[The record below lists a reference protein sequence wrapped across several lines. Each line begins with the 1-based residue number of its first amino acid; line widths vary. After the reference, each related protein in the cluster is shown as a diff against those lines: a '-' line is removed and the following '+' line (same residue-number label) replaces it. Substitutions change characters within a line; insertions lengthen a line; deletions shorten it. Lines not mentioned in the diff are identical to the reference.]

1 MNSIIGFFKRLTKVP
16 QGIIIVISAFL
27 PLFAIVSMFP
37 ALPSIMDH
45 FKDHPNAR
53 ELVPLMVSIPG
64 LAIALTAPLAGFFVD
79 KFGRIKLLVWGTF
92 FYGFFGCL
100 PFFLDDL
107 YMMIASRFFLGFSE
121 AAILTV
127 VNTLIADYWDDKGRK
142 DWLFLQG
149 IAGPFLGALVIR
161 LAGPATEIQW
171 NGVFLIYAV
180 AFVIFFL
187 MNKYLFEP
195 KKETVNSASGA
206 SIANNA
212 ATVNSQSSTPIAFPV
227 SVMVLVGGVTL
238 LTSALYYVFIISGG
252 LLFREMGIYE
262 PSRISELSAIPSLF
276 VMVGALIFR
285 LMGGKSNAI
294 QIGTFFILLCGGLL
308 IMGTATSIGMLI
320 FGLVIQQ
327 TGAGMSIPVLIA
339 WTQSKL
345 PFMHRG
351 RGMGIWTTCF
361 FFGQFSSPWLVA
373 RVEGV
378 VGTVQGAF
386 LIAGV
391 VGLTAATV
399 AYCNHLF
406 FSKSQLEVTRY

>member
-1 MNSIIGFFKRLTKVP
+1 MNRIIDFFKRLTKVP
-16 QGIIIVISAFL
+16 QGVIIVISAFL

-37 ALPSIMDH
+37 ALPSIIDH

-64 LAIALTAPLAGFFVD
+64 LAIAICAPLAGFFVD

-100 PFFLDDL
+100 PFFLDNL
-107 YMMIASRFFLGFSE
+107 YMMIASRFLLGFSE

-127 VNTLIADYWDDKGRK
+127 VNTLIADYWDDRGRK

-161 LAGPATEIQW
+161 MAGPATEIQW
-171 NGVFLIYAV
+171 NGVFLIYSV

-195 KKETVNSASGA
+195 KKDISPANVKVTKANS
-206 SIANNA
+206 NRTDA
-212 ATVNSQSSTPIAFPV
+212 ATVLPFPTK
-227 SVMVLVGGVTL
+227 VMLLVGGVTL

-252 LLFREMGIYE
+252 LLFREMGVNE
-262 PSRISELSAIPSLF
+262 PSKISELSAIPSLF

-285 LMGGKSNAI
+285 ILGGKANSI
-294 QIGTFFILLCGGLL
+294 QIGTFFILLCGGLF
-308 IMGTATSIGMLI
+308 IMGTADSIAMLI
-320 FGLVIQQ
+320 LGLVIQQ
-327 TGAGMSIPVLIA
+327 AGAGMSIPVLIA

-345 PFMHRG
+345 HFKHRG

-373 RVEGV
+373 RIEGV

-386 LIAGV
+386 LAAGV
-391 VGLTAATV
+391 IGLTAAIV
-399 AYCNHLF
+399 AYGHHLF
-406 FSKSQLEVTRY
+406 FGRSQIETVRY

>member
-1 MNSIIGFFKRLTKVP
+1 MQRIIDFFKRLTKIP

-37 ALPSIMDH
+37 ALPSIIDH

-64 LAIALTAPLAGFFVD
+64 LAIAICAPLAGYFVD
-79 KFGRIKLLVWGTF
+79 KFGRIKLLVGGTF

-107 YMMIASRFFLGFSE
+107 YLMIASRFFLGFSE

-127 VNTLIADYWDDKGRK
+127 VNTLIADYWDDRGRK

-161 LAGPATEIQW
+161 MAGPATEIQW
-171 NGVFLIYAV
+171 NGVFLIYSV
-180 AFVIFFL
+180 AFVIFLL

-195 KKETVNSASGA
+195 QKD
-206 SIANNA
+206 A
-212 ATVNSQSSTPIAFPV
+212 ATSALSKEEQAAAKVAADTVVTPFPTQ
-227 SVMVLVGGVTL
+227 VMLLVGGVTL

-252 LLFREMGIYE
+252 LLFREMGVNE

-285 LMGGKSNAI
+285 LLGSKTNAV
-294 QIGTFFILLCGGLL
+294 QIGTFLILLCGGLFV
-308 IMGTATSIGMLI
+308 MGTANSIGFLI
-320 FGLVIQQ
+320 AGLVIQQ

-345 PFMHRG
+345 PFKHRG
-351 RGMGIWTTCF
+351 RGMGIWATCF

-373 RVEGV
+373 RAESV
-378 VGTVQGAF
+378 VGSVQGAF
-386 LIAGV
+386 LCAGII
-391 VGLTAATV
+391 GLTAACV
-399 AYCNHLF
+399 AYSYRLF
-406 FSKSQLEVTRY
+406 FSKPHLEAVRY

>member
-1 MNSIIGFFKRLTKVP
+1 MNRIIDFFKRLTKVP
-16 QGIIIVISAFL
+16 QGVIIVISAFL

-37 ALPSIMDH
+37 ALPSIIDH

-64 LAIALTAPLAGFFVD
+64 LAIAISAPLAGYFVD

-127 VNTLIADYWDDKGRK
+127 VNTLIADYWDDRGRK

-161 LAGPATEIQW
+161 MAGPATEIQW
-171 NGVFLIYAV
+171 NGVFLIYSV

-195 KKETVNSASGA
+195 KKDISTAAV
-206 SIANNA
+206 ANNKVATAQANGA
-212 ATVNSQSSTPIAFPV
+212 AVLPFPTK
-227 SVMVLVGGVTL
+227 VMLLVGGVTL

-252 LLFREMGIYE
+252 LLFREMGVNE

-285 LMGGKSNAI
+285 LLGGKTNAL
-294 QIGTFFILLCGGLL
+294 QIGTFFIFLCGGLF
-308 IMGTATSIGMLI
+308 IMGTANSIGMLI
-320 FGLVIQQ
+320 LGLVIQQ

-373 RVEGV
+373 RIENV

-386 LIAGV
+386 LVAGAI
-391 VGLTAATV
+391 GLTAALV
-399 AYCNHLF
+399 AYGHHLF
-406 FSKSQLEVTRY
+406 FSKSQLNVTRY